1 MIRTSGEIRTSNFL
15 PWQLVYSEFLFID
28 KNWPDF
34 TEEDLDKVR
43 LSIVRL
49 LFDKDLTLASGV
61 FVNELDGTKT
71 MKIVMEPKEMEAK
84 ADD

>member
-1 MIRTSGEIRTSNFL
+1 MNYFHVGHGTVKKMIDLIEYN
-15 PWQLVYSEFLFID
+15 P
-28 KNWPDF
+28 

-71 MKIVMEPKEMEAK
+71 IKIVMEPKEMEAK

>member
-1 MIRTSGEIRTSNFL
+1 MLWGKIML
-15 PWQLVYSEFLFID
+15 DFIEY
-28 KNWPDF
+28 NP
-34 TEEDLDKVR
+34 TEEDLDKIR

-71 MKIVMEPKEMEAK
+71 MKIVMEPKEKEAK
-84 ADD
+84 SDD

>member
-1 MIRTSGEIRTSNFL
+1 ML
-15 PWQLVYSEFLFID
+15 EFIEYAH
-28 KNWPDF
+28 
-34 TEEDLDKVR
+34 TEEDLDKIR
-43 LSIVRL
+43 LAVTRL

-71 MKIVMEPKEMEAK
+71 IKIVMKPKEMEAK

>member
-1 MIRTSGEIRTSNFL
+1 MNYLAVGHGTVKKMIDLIEYNS
-15 PWQLVYSEFLFID
+15 
-28 KNWPDF
+28 

-71 MKIVMEPKEMEAK
+71 MKIVMEPKEKECK
-84 ADD
+84 DD